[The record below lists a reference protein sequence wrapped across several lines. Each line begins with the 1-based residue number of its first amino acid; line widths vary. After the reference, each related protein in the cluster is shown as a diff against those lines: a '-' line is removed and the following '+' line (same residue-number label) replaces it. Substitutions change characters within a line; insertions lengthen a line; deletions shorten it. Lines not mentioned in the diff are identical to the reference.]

1 VQEDDKGSA
10 RGRAKKYPRQLTIRI
25 SEEMYQAINAE
36 AEREGLDPADIVRRA
51 LRRGMGPD
59 AAATPAPR

>member
-1 VQEDDKGSA
+1 MQEDDRDRA
-10 RGRAKKYPRQLTIRI
+10 RGRVKKYPRQLTIRI

-51 LRRGMGPD
+51 LRRGMSTDGGAD
-59 AAATPAPR
+59 RAPR

>member
-1 VQEDDKGSA
+1 MQEDDKDRA
-10 RGRAKKYPRQLTIRI
+10 RGRVKKYPRQLTIRI

-59 AAATPAPR
+59 ARPSRP